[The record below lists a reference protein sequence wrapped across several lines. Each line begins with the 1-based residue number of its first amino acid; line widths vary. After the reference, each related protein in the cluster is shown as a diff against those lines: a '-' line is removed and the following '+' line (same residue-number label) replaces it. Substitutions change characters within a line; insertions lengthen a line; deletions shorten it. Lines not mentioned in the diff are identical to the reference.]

1 MRVVLVSWNKAFPV
15 LFYHNEEVPHMQLF
29 PFVTVSQ
36 SDSRFSNE
44 TEPLRHFLSTL
55 GYNLAS
61 QKNIYGEWANQCAN
75 IPWHEHWGFVE
86 EDQRLQGG

>member
-1 MRVVLVSWNKAFPV
+1 
-15 LFYHNEEVPHMQLF
+15 MQLF

-44 TEPLRHFLSTL
+44 TEPLRHFLGTL

-61 QKNIYGEWANQCAN
+61 QKNIYGE
-75 IPWHEHWGFVE
+75 
-86 EDQRLQGG
+86 